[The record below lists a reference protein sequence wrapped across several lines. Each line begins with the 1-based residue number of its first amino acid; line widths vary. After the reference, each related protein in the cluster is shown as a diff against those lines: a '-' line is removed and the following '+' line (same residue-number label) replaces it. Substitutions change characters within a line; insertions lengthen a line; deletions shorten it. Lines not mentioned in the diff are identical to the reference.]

1 MIENSIGKTA
11 PPKESSEGKT
21 APPLKKVSHE
31 GELDAVKDLKKTVE
45 SGTNSYSS
53 YNKKMISALKKD

>member
-1 MIENSIGKTA
+1 MADKDK
-11 PPKESSEGKT
+11 KEFKWKWAT
-21 APPLKKVSHE
+21 DKPTHK

-53 YNKKMISALKKD
+53 YNKKMIKALKA